1 MQELKL
7 SDKQNGDSLYILNV
21 DLSHEEEILRA
32 FQWAEE
38 NIGGI
43 DVLVNSAGIGGTSTL
58 LGKFVFRMSQI
69 ACIIR

>member
-1 MQELKL
+1 MKL
-7 SDKQNGDSLYILNV
+7 TDKYGGYLYVLNV
-21 DLSHEEEILRA
+21 DLSHEEEIIRA

-58 LGKFVFRMSQI
+58 LGKFLQWKQFFVRKFFKS
-69 ACIIR
+69 